1 MKLQMNNSPT
11 RTELI
16 ELNSC
21 PFKNEAQGRYLRVLF
36 VCSAGLLRSPTAAK
50 VAGEFNI
57 NARAAGSLPYLALI
71 PVSANL
77 VVWADKLVFVNKE
90 NFDQTLEIFKE
101 QPDFIEAIKNKAIIW
116 NIEDYYDYN
125 SRMLQTVLRDKIRE
139 ELLPVSYE
147 TRIERDLYQGKT
159 AWDL

>member
-1 MKLQMNNSPT
+1 MNNTPT
-11 RTELI
+11 RTDLI
-16 ELNSC
+16 KLNSC
-21 PFKNEAQGRYLRVLF
+21 PFKNEAQGRYLRILF

-77 VVWADKLVFVNKE
+77 VVWADKLVFVYKDKFE
-90 NFDQTLEIFKE
+90 QTLEIFKE
-101 QPDFIEAIKNKAIIW
+101 QPDFIETIKNKAIVW
-116 NIEDYYDYN
+116 HIEDYYDYN

>member
-1 MKLQMNNSPT
+1 MTNALT

-16 ELNSC
+16 KLNSC

-57 NARAAGSLPYLALI
+57 NARAAGSLPYIALI

-77 VVWADKLVFVNKE
+77 VIWAEKLVFMNRE
-90 NFDQTLEIFKE
+90 NFEQTLEIFNGE
-101 QPDFIEAIKNKAIIW
+101 PDFVESINKKSITW
-116 NIEDYYDYN
+116 DIEDYFDYN
-125 SRMLQTVLRDKIRE
+125 DKILQSVLREKIRE
-139 ELLPVSYE
+139 ELLPVNYN
-147 TRIERDLYQGKT
+147 TRIERDLYKGKT

>member
-1 MKLQMNNSPT
+1 MTNTPT
-11 RTELI
+11 RTDLI
-16 ELNSC
+16 KLNSC

-36 VCSAGLLRSPTAAK
+36 VCSVGLLRSPTAAK

-77 VVWADKLVFVNKE
+77 VVWTNGIVFMNQD
-90 NFDQTLEIFKE
+90 NMDQTLEIFKE
-101 QPDFIEAIKNKAIIW
+101 QPDFLEAIKNKSMVW
-116 NIEDYYDYN
+116 SIEDYYDYN
-125 SRMLQTVLRDKIRE
+125 DRMLQSVIREKIRE
-139 ELLPVSYE
+139 ELLPVNYE

>member
-1 MKLQMNNSPT
+1 MTNALT

-21 PFKNEAQGRYLRVLF
+21 PFNNEAQGRYLRVLF

-57 NARAAGSLPYLALI
+57 NARAAGSLQHIALI
-71 PVSANL
+71 PVSAKL
-77 VVWADKLVFVNKE
+77 IIWAEKLVFMNKE
-90 NFDQTLEIFKE
+90 NLYQTLEVFKDY
-101 QPDFIEAIKNKAIIW
+101 PNFIESINEKSITW
-116 NIEDYYDYN
+116 DIEDYFDYN
-125 SRMLQTVLRDKIRE
+125 DKILQSVIREKIRE
-139 ELLPVSYE
+139 ELLPVNYN
-147 TRIERDLYQGKT
+147 TRIERDLYKGKT

>member
-1 MKLQMNNSPT
+1 MTNTPT
-11 RTELI
+11 RTDLI
-16 ELNSC
+16 KLNSC

-36 VCSAGLLRSPTAAK
+36 ICSAGLLRSPTAAK

-77 VVWADKLVFVNKE
+77 VTWADKLVFMNQE
-90 NFDQTLEIFKE
+90 NFEQTLEIFKE
-101 QPDFIEAIKNKAIIW
+101 QPDFIEAIKNKSMVW
-116 NIEDYYDYN
+116 SIEDYYDYN
-125 SRMLQTVLRDKIRE
+125 DKMLQSVIREKIRE
-139 ELLPVSYE
+139 ELLPVNYE

>member
-1 MKLQMNNSPT
+1 MNNPPT
-11 RTELI
+11 RTDLI
-16 ELNSC
+16 KLNSC

-57 NARAAGSLPYLALI
+57 NARAAVGSLPYLALI

-90 NFDQTLEIFKE
+90 NFEQTLEIFKE
-101 QPDFIEAIKNKAIIW
+101 QPDFIETIKNKAIVW
-116 NIEDYYDYN
+116 HIEDYYDYN

-139 ELLPVSYE
+139 ELLPVNYE
-147 TRIERDLYQGKT
+147 SWIERDLYQGKT

>member
-1 MKLQMNNSPT
+1 MTNALT

-57 NARAAGSLPYLALI
+57 NARAAGSLPCLALI

>member
-1 MKLQMNNSPT
+1 MANALT
-11 RTELI
+11 RTDLI
-16 ELNSC
+16 KLNSC

-50 VAGEFNI
+50 IAGEFNI

-77 VVWADKLVFVNKE
+77 VVWAEKLVFMNRE
-90 NFDQTLEIFKE
+90 NFEQTLEIFKDE
-101 QPDFIEAIKNKAIIW
+101 PDFVEAVNNKSVVW

-125 SRMLQTVLRDKIRE
+125 DKMLQSVLRDNIRE
-139 ELLPVSYE
+139 ELLPVNYE

>member
-1 MKLQMNNSPT
+1 MINTPT
-11 RTELI
+11 RTDLI
-16 ELNSC
+16 KLNSC
-21 PFKNEAQGRYLRVLF
+21 HLKNEAQGRYLRVLF
-36 VCSAGLLRSPTAAK
+36 CCSAGLLRSPTAAK

-101 QPDFIEAIKNKAIIW
+101 QPEFIEAVKDKSIVW

-125 SRMLQTVLRDKIRE
+125 DKMLQSVLRDKIRE
-139 ELLPVSYE
+139 ELLPVNYE

>member
-1 MKLQMNNSPT
+1 MTNTPT
-11 RTELI
+11 RTDLI
-16 ELNSC
+16 KLNSC

-90 NFDQTLEIFKE
+90 NFEQTLEIFKE
-101 QPDFIEAIKNKAIIW
+101 QPDFIETIKNKAIIW

>member
-1 MKLQMNNSPT
+1 MTNALT
-11 RTELI
+11 RTDLI
-16 ELNSC
+16 KLNSC

-77 VVWADKLVFVNKE
+77 VIWAEKLVFMNRE
-90 NFDQTLEIFKE
+90 NFEQTLEIFNGE
-101 QPDFIEAIKNKAIIW
+101 PDFVGAINNKSVVW
-116 NIEDYYDYN
+116 NIEDHYDYN
-125 SRMLQTVLRDKIRE
+125 DKMLQSVLRDNIRE
-139 ELLPVSYE
+139 ELLPVNYNS
-147 TRIERDLYQGKT
+147 RIERDLYQGKT

>member
-1 MKLQMNNSPT
+1 MDNIPT
-11 RTELI
+11 RTDLI
-16 ELNSC
+16 KLNSC

-57 NARAAGSLPYLALI
+57 NARAAGSLTQLALI

-77 VVWADKLVFVNKE
+77 VVWADKLVFVNQE
-90 NFDQTLEIFKE
+90 NFEQTLEIFKE
-101 QPDFIEAIKNKAIIW
+101 QPDFIEAIKNKSIVW

-139 ELLPVSYE
+139 ELLPVNYE

>member
-1 MKLQMNNSPT
+1 MNNSPT
-11 RTELI
+11 RTDLI
-16 ELNSC
+16 KLNSC
-21 PFKNEAQGRYLRVLF
+21 PFKNEAQGRYLKVLF

-90 NFDQTLEIFKE
+90 NFEQTLEIFKE
-101 QPDFIEAIKNKAIIW
+101 QPDFIEAIENKSIVW

-125 SRMLQTVLRDKIRE
+125 SRALQTVLRDKIRE
-139 ELLPVSYE
+139 ELLPVNYSS
-147 TRIERDLYQGKT
+147 RIERDLYQGKT

>member
-1 MKLQMNNSPT
+1 MTNALT
-11 RTELI
+11 RTDLI
-16 ELNSC
+16 KLNSC

-57 NARAAGSLPYLALI
+57 NARAAGCLAYLALI

-77 VVWADKLVFVNKE
+77 VVWADKLVFMNRE
-90 NFDQTLEIFKE
+90 NFEQTLEIFKDE
-101 QPDFIEAIKNKAIIW
+101 PDFVEAIKNKSIVW

-125 SRMLQTVLRDKIRE
+125 DKMLQSVLRDKIRE
-139 ELLPVSYE
+139 ELLPVNYNS
-147 TRIERDLYQGKT
+147 RIERDLYQGKT

>member
-1 MKLQMNNSPT
+1 MNNSPT

-16 ELNSC
+16 KLNSC
-21 PFKNEAQGRYLRVLF
+21 PFNNEAQGRYLRVLF

-90 NFDQTLEIFKE
+90 KFEQTLEIFKE

-116 NIEDYYDYN
+116 NIEDYYAHN
-125 SRMLQTVLRDKIRE
+125 SRMLQTAMRDKIRE
-139 ELLPVSYE
+139 ELIPVSYE